1 MPDKKELLKSPLD
14 AVHRKAKARMIP
26 FGGWDMP
33 VQYEGIIDEH
43 RAVRSAAGLFDIS
56 HMGELR
62 VSGPRAESWL
72 NTVLSND
79 VRQIQ
84 PGELQYTLILNDQGG
99 IIDDLIVYRL
109 TDLEYLLVINASRIK
124 EDIAWLESHLTDNV
138 KMENISSETAAV
150 ALQGPLMEDILDR
163 AFPEADPLPPHGKIR
178 PWNIY
183 PDAEIYIARSGYT
196 GEDGVELFFPAEVA
210 EEIWN
215 TIIDRGKSLGCV
227 PAGLG
232 ARDSLR
238 LEASLPLY
246 GNDLGPDAS
255 PYESGVGFAVAYD
268 KPEKFIGRERL
279 RSQRSEG
286 IPRKLVPFTMDKP
299 GAPPR
304 AGYTVYV
311 KDETVGTVTSGGH
324 SPTLDCGIGFAR
336 VESSVAKSGTPVE
349 IDIRGKRHPAT
360 LQKRPLYKKEDKG

>member
-1 MPDKKELLKSPLD
+1 MSEKKDLLLSPLD

-33 VQYEGIIDEH
+33 VQYAGIIEEH
-43 RAVRSAAGLFDIS
+43 QAVRTAAGLFDIS

-62 VSGPRAESWL
+62 VTGSRAESWL

-79 VRQIQ
+79 VRQINT
-84 PGELQYTLILNDQGG
+84 GETQYTLILNDQGG
-99 IIDDLIVYRL
+99 IIDDLIIYRL
-109 TDLEYLLVINASRIK
+109 TELEYLLVINASRIT
-124 EDIAWLESHLTDNV
+124 EDFAWLQSHLNDSV
-138 KMENISSETAAV
+138 KMENLSADTAAI
-150 ALQGPLMEDILDR
+150 ALQGPLTGDILER
-163 AFPEADPLPPHGKIR
+163 VFPDADPLPPHGKIR

-183 PDAEIYIARSGYT
+183 QDAEVYIARSGYT
-196 GEDGVELFFPAEVA
+196 GEDGVELFFPRELA

-215 TIIDRGKSLGCV
+215 KIIDRGQSLGCR

-232 ARDSLR
+232 ARDTLR

-255 PYESGVGFAVAYD
+255 PYESGVGFAVSFD

-279 RSQRSEG
+279 RSQRTNG
-286 IPRKLVPFTMDKP
+286 IPRKLLPFTLDKP

-304 AGYTVYV
+304 SGYTVHV
-311 KDETVGTVTSGGH
+311 GKEAVGTVTSGGH
-324 SPTLDCGIGFAR
+324 SPTLNCGIGFAR
-336 VESSVAKSGTPVE
+336 IDSSVAKPGTCVDIE
-349 IDIRGKRHPAT
+349 IRGKRQPAT
-360 LQKRPLYKKEDKG
+360 LQKRPLYKKG

>member
-1 MPDKKELLKSPLD
+1 
-14 AVHRKAKARMIP
+14 
-26 FGGWDMP
+26 
-33 VQYEGIIDEH
+33 
-43 RAVRSAAGLFDIS
+43 
-56 HMGELR
+56 
-62 VSGPRAESWL
+62 
-72 NTVLSND
+72 
-79 VRQIQ
+79 
-84 PGELQYTLILNDQGG
+84 
-99 IIDDLIVYRL
+99 
-109 TDLEYLLVINASRIK
+109 
-124 EDIAWLESHLTDNV
+124 
-138 KMENISSETAAV
+138 
-150 ALQGPLMEDILDR
+150 
-163 AFPEADPLPPHGKIR
+163 
-178 PWNIY
+178 
-183 PDAEIYIARSGYT
+183 
-196 GEDGVELFFPAEVA
+196 VA

>member
-163 AFPEADPLPPHGKIR
+163 AFPEADPLPPPWKNSPLEYLSRCRNLHCPQWLYRRRRGGTLFSRRGGGRNLEYHHRPGK
-178 PWNIY
+178 
-183 PDAEIYIARSGYT
+183 
-196 GEDGVELFFPAEVA
+196 
-210 EEIWN
+210 
-215 TIIDRGKSLGCV
+215 
-227 PAGLG
+227 
-232 ARDSLR
+232 
-238 LEASLPLY
+238 
-246 GNDLGPDAS
+246 
-255 PYESGVGFAVAYD
+255 
-268 KPEKFIGRERL
+268 KPRL
-279 RSQRSEG
+279 RTCR
-286 IPRKLVPFTMDKP
+286 P
-299 GAPPR
+299 GGP
-304 AGYTVYV
+304 
-311 KDETVGTVTSGGH
+311 
-324 SPTLDCGIGFAR
+324 
-336 VESSVAKSGTPVE
+336 
-349 IDIRGKRHPAT
+349 
-360 LQKRPLYKKEDKG
+360 